1 MKTWR
6 FPRRKERS
14 VITSIVYR
22 ISKILPLNRR
32 LKFALFSDLA
42 WIFRRIAFE
51 TGNTLYF
58 PKEYHILGA
67 KFAFIKR
74 QIDSENVVL
83 DLGCARGDI
92 TEYLAS
98 ISKFAVGIDHNA
110 LLIAEAM
117 QRHCRGNLKYF
128 CGDAIDYVSNSETA
142 FDILILSHILE
153 HLDEPVQFLK
163 NYLGRFEKI
172 FIEVPDNDQDEHSHL
187 RVACGLKPLFNDA
200 DHIWEFRRDDMLL
213 IFKTLKL
220 TLNLNIFKL

>member
-1 MKTWR
+1 
-6 FPRRKERS
+6 
-14 VITSIVYR
+14 
-22 ISKILPLNRR
+22 
-32 LKFALFSDLA
+32 
-42 WIFRRIAFE
+42 
-51 TGNTLYF
+51 LYF

-220 TLNLNIFKL
+220 TILESDYSYGVMRFWLRSPRL